1 MSAPVPNRGT
11 LPTIRYDKEGNSA
24 DVDNPI
30 FNEVYIGNFCFNI
43 SPYSL
48 AELIDEL
55 GFPRP
60 VPGEVSTTSH
70 SRHGVVKMRSRRD
83 ADKILR
89 MFADFSGDYD
99 GYGSLVFKLTDHS
112 KAFRDNY
119 GISLGE
125 AINANEGNPT
135 VEGANGANEG
145 AEKAT
150 LETNAGEMTNDT
162 LSVYASFKKLAIKE
176 KEDLEEEYCKR
187 TKNIQGQL
195 EALSVKKKAAE
206 EERKAAEEQ
215 IKAAQEQ
222 VAEARKKGA
231 AAQAVKDAVSITRN
245 ELLEEAQRIMT
256 GTSSASGSWTRRP
269 SCYRTKETQLSALG
283 TNQRKLSGT

>member
-1 MSAPVPNRGT
+1 MSAPVPN
-11 LPTIRYDKEGNSA
+11 PSIHEDKEGSSV
-24 DVDNPI
+24 DVDDPR
-30 FNEVYIGNFCFNI
+30 FNEVYIGDFRGNFT
-43 SPYSL
+43 PLEL
-48 AELIDEL
+48 AEFISEL
-55 GFPRP
+55 GFSLPSP
-60 VPGEVSTTSH
+60 DEISVPYSY
-70 SRHGVVKMRSRRD
+70 SRYGFVKMRSRRD
-83 ADKILR
+83 ADAILQMDDVVVIKLSNQSEASR
-89 MFADFSGDYD
+89 RH
-99 GYGSLVFKLTDHS
+99 YGISHS
-112 KAFRDNY
+112 
-119 GISLGE
+119 ISLGE